1 MSRDPVPRF
10 TQGRLPR
17 QDRTQSAA
25 FHLPVAGVPRPPHIV
40 RLIPT
45 GVACGGEPNGAYA
58 GASEP
63 AVWGTEWHGAAYRF
77 TALMFMNS
85 GSFDHRW

>member
-1 MSRDPVPRF
+1 MPVRDTPYQP
-10 TQGRLPR
+10 L
-17 QDRTQSAA
+17 DIA
-25 FHLPVAGVPRPPHIV
+25 
-40 RLIPT
+40 
-45 GVACGGEPNGAYA
+45 VACEPEAGPIGAYA

-63 AVWGTEWHGAAYRF
+63 AVRGTEWHGAAYRF

>member
-1 MSRDPVPRF
+1 MTVPAF
-10 TQGRLPR
+10 ASMPAANGDLYNCAAQCSGSVLASGPIAHPEPR
-17 QDRTQSAA
+17 RCVTE
-25 FHLPVAGVPRPPHIV
+25 RPQQ
-40 RLIPT
+40 
-45 GVACGGEPNGAYA
+45 NGAYA